1 MFFVELAYE
10 INVSRQSIYLWE
22 TGKSI
27 PDVENIVRLCQ
38 ILEISLSDLT
48 KGLEK
53 IDDISIKKK
62 NKKIFTILLSVILII
77 FIVYIFISLRK
88 FVIVSILN
96 NKLNNYS
103 DLDNYYCNKIYYEI
117 DEESLKN
124 KRYYE
129 EKIYYKDGI
138 YRNTYTNYEVNTE
151 ETEESIIWIDTVKK
165 EGYIFDKSIDNL
177 RRFDFENEKVATN
190 DGIIAVAATNKI
202 YRGKNELLVNFIYA
216 FNPFFRIS
224 SSKSEVI
231 NLKISNID
239 FGNDKFLITGK
250 GNKERIGYL
259 NDITKDA
266 ILKYLKLRENITP
279 KSKNDRDILFLSNFK
294 KKLSSFGIEKNI
306 DRAYEKVGLDK
317 KVYKVHTLRHTCA
330 TILYKSGIDIRT
342 IQELLGHVKID
353 TTEIYTHLH
362 DEEVMEAMF
371 EHPLSRFK
379 MANAK
384 SYCSEMA
391 S

>member
-1 MFFVELAYE
+1 MIDDGLPEFLNNFMDYLGGIKNLSKIYIKNMSITIKQFLIFMNTHKFKNRYQSIKELTINDIRELTRSDIYSFMFYLAENHYKISTRILKTEHLKMFFD
-10 INVSRQSIYLWE
+10 YLYRIKRNMFKE
-22 TGKSI
+22 PFK
-27 PDVENIVRLCQ
+27 Q
-38 ILEISLSDLT
+38 I
-48 KGLEK
+48 
-53 IDDISIKKK
+53 
-62 NKKIFTILLSVILII
+62 
-77 FIVYIFISLRK
+77 
-88 FVIVSILN
+88 
-96 NKLNNYS
+96 
-103 DLDNYYCNKIYYEI
+103 
-117 DEESLKN
+117 
-124 KRYYE
+124 
-129 EKIYYKDGI
+129 
-138 YRNTYTNYEVNTE
+138 
-151 ETEESIIWIDTVKK
+151 
-165 EGYIFDKSIDNL
+165 
-177 RRFDFENEKVATN
+177 ENEKKSFLQLPN
-190 DGIIAVAATNKI
+190 YLSLNESKELLKI
-202 YRGKNELLVNFIYA
+202 YAN
-216 FNPFFRIS
+216 
-224 SSKSEVI
+224 SSKVNEVRDNAILHLILNCGLRISEVI